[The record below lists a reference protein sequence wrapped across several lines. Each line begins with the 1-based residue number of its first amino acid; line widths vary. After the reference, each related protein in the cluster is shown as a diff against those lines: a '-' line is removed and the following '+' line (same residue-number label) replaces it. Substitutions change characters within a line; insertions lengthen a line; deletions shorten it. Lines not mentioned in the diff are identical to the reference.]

1 MQVCFSGRAP
11 GGSGWGDG
19 VSRFRWPSAAL
30 LGTAVVAALSVMGAT
45 VQPASAVPR
54 TGAAADA
61 KDTQSAKD
69 EKGAHGAHSANAADV
84 LVNGYGDSAGYHLAL
99 GTGASGYIWREIA
112 VIRPG
117 DIDDSSWTGY
127 QCVSGDGHFAA
138 VAVLPAMAVNQ
149 AAARDHGAFAYS
161 VDLRTGQVR
170 PVAQGVAL
178 KYHSPG
184 CGLGDTAVFT
194 VDPGQ
199 DEQRTQVLPVDLA
212 TAKAAAPS
220 TVAGQV
226 TSVVPTAA
234 GPVGVLGGSIVRI
247 PAGASATPV
256 KLADAGGQA
265 YDLRPESGGGVDFA
279 VRRAGG
285 DQPSLLRRVRGGSL
299 STLGQGPA
307 ATLRLMQGRG
317 GRPAAVGA
325 SSLVKDSGLRGVS
338 AKGLPDG
345 VQAVSLD
352 GAAATG
358 AGPKTP
364 ANAPLVLDTGRHA
377 LLKRAAAPAA
387 SKAAVTALP
396 GPVTASGAIKPMT
409 AAGAAVQLTPKC
421 AVDRLAENRQVMQ
434 PSANQVSWAIE
445 MAEQG
450 LLSGSAYQRPANY
463 ANMGLVAYAP
473 SDDFARVPLS
483 HPASDTWDS
492 VPRSVYEA
500 IVAQESN
507 YSQAS
512 WHALPGIPGGALVG
526 DYYGAGGSI
535 QTMDYS
541 KADCGYG
548 LGQITT
554 GMSVGD
560 TTYSQ
565 HGQWKIGVDYQENL
579 AAGLQILERTWNQL
593 YAAGILVNGGDP
605 KYLENWYLAAW
616 AYNSGV
622 QPTAAF
628 GNTTGCTPS
637 ATCTGPDGTWGLGWA
652 NNPANPDYP
661 PTRAPYLKSSYA
673 DASHPAD
680 WPYQERIMGWM
691 GQPILRFNSP
701 AYATPAYHGGKTWLQ
716 IPSTNTFCT
725 VAGDKCDPSGANPKM
740 CTLSDSE
747 CWWHGAATPISDCAT
762 TCATSAYT
770 VGAGSSEPAVQK
782 PHPHPASCSLDTAHV
797 HDEGS
802 GAPVI
807 VDEST
812 SQPPLNLAG
821 CGSSNW
827 SQGGAFSMHYG
838 TDASGNPVGAIDT
851 HQLGVGFG
859 GHVLFTHTETGSN
872 PAEINTGTWTPTLP
886 KLQYYKVKLHFP
898 STAASATNVV
908 YNVNPGGGASPWK
921 IRVNQDWGS
930 EEWVTIGTFAMEN
943 GGTVTLSNKSDISGS
958 GNINYADYDVA
969 YDAVAFIPEGGSPGH
984 PIGGPPGVKDAPK
997 GSNPAFVQ
1005 CGCFK
1010 RTAGDPVDT
1019 STGYYGD
1026 SWTDLSTPGRGMP
1039 LDFTRDYAESIADPA
1054 GPNGS
1059 LAVNGPFG
1067 YGWTY
1072 SYSLSAAT
1080 NATTGDVT
1088 VTQEDG
1094 SQVTFTNASGTYT
1107 PTAPRYDATLTKSG
1121 STYTFTRTS
1130 KDVFTFDTATGRL
1143 TQETDLVGS
1152 KSSPAYATKLA
1163 YDTSGHLSTI
1173 TDPGGRVYTL
1183 TWTGSHI
1190 TGVKDTA
1197 GRQVTYGYSAAGD
1210 LTDVYGVGTTRSPSL
1225 LNDDHTVYTYTAAH
1239 LMASVR
1245 KPVQYGS
1252 TATPTPVT
1260 SMTYDTSERVLTQTD
1275 PTGKTTGF
1283 TYGPDSG
1290 TGLSAG
1296 QTLVTDP
1303 AGHKT
1308 LDTYADG
1315 LLTAETKGYGTSDAG
1330 TWSYTYDPIS
1340 LGVSSVADPDGNLET
1355 FAYDD
1360 HGNKISESDARGFT
1374 SSFAYDDN
1382 DNLVQTVD
1390 PAGLET
1396 TYGYDESGHIAAG
1409 GTGYGLLTSVTKKPV
1424 NEDSTTPARTVGIYY
1439 DDTAHPADSTRTV
1452 DARGNTSYNTYD
1464 AAGDRTSATDGAGDK
1479 TLYGWDTARGLVT
1492 TVVTPIGSAAGTAT
1506 GCVPPAKGCTAYAYD
1521 AWGNVT
1527 RTTDPLGHH
1536 ADAAYDADGN
1546 RISTTDGNGKKTLYG
1561 HDAADRQT
1569 SVTRP
1574 DSTVTQTVY
1583 NGDDTV
1589 QKTIDAA
1596 GAATAYGYDGQ
1607 GRQSSRTDPRSRVTK
1622 AAYDPAGNLLTT
1634 TDPDNRITT
1643 YTYDPAGDPTSVD
1656 YSDSA
1661 TPDTT
1666 SISYDPAGNV
1676 SSMTDGSG
1684 TSTLTHDSFGD
1695 VLSHTDGAG
1704 DTVGYAY
1711 DANGNATS
1719 VVYPGSGRTVTRT
1732 FDKANRL
1739 SGLTDWNSKATT
1751 FGYSADGQWTSTVYP
1766 NGTTATTGLNNADQS
1781 LTDTLAKGATTL
1793 ASLTY
1798 TRDNAGQIGG
1808 ETPTG
1813 LAGTGQTYLYT
1824 DNEQVKSAT
1833 AGSTVTGFTYD
1844 AADNPTQVG
1853 AAQQVFDTAGQL
1865 CWSVTGTR
1873 PAGAACATPAGGA
1886 TTYGY
1891 DAEGDRTTA
1900 VTAGATTTYA
1910 YDQAARLTG
1919 FTAGTTSAAYA
1930 YDGNGLRT
1938 RKTVGGV
1945 TTPYTWDD
1953 ETTQDLLSDG
1963 ITSYL
1968 YGPGGTPV
1976 EQIGASASQ
1985 WYFHDHLGSTRALT
1999 DSTGAVTGS
2008 YAYTPYGTVSART
2021 GTATTPLEYAGE
2033 YTDAESGLQ
2042 YLRARYYDPSTAQFL
2057 TVDPS
2062 VRSTLSAY
2070 GYTAGNPL
2078 NQVDPTGQFW
2088 GFIAAAAADLVVG
2101 ASLPEIIVAVVVA
2114 VVVVAAIYYT
2124 ASVINDR
2131 INSWSDSWGDSY
2143 SDSYAGSN
2151 SYDNNPGI
2159 AQAKKSK
2166 SSGKARATDVPSW
2179 ARGKGKN
2186 AGETDE
2192 QAAERIFKE
2201 HYGRCP
2207 TKQEKGAGGEVS
2219 KIKKGLSRHD
2229 K

>member
-1 MQVCFSGRAP
+1 M
-11 GGSGWGDG
+11 
-19 VSRFRWPSAAL
+19 SRFRWPSAAL
-30 LGTAVVAALSVMGAT
+30 VATAGVAAMAVLGAT
-45 VQPASAVPR
+45 VQPAAAVPR
-54 TGAAADA
+54 TQAVADA
-61 KDTQSAKD
+61 KDEQGPTGSPGGGGAK
-69 EKGAHGAHSANAADV
+69 SAADV
-84 LVNGYGDSAGYHLAL
+84 LVNGYGDSSGYHLAV
-99 GTGASGYIWREIA
+99 GTGADGYAWREIA

-127 QCVSGDGHFAA
+127 QCVSGDGRYAA

-161 VDLRTGQVR
+161 VDLRTGKAR
-170 PVAQGVAL
+170 PVAAGVAL

-184 CGLGDTAVFT
+184 CGIGDTADFT
-194 VDPGQ
+194 VNPGS

-212 TAKAAAPS
+212 TAKAGAPS
-220 TVAGQV
+220 DVAGQV

-247 PAGASATPV
+247 PAGPQARPV
-256 KLADAGGQA
+256 TLADAGGQA

-285 DQPSLLRRVRGGSL
+285 AEPSLLRRVRDGRV

-307 ATLRLMQGRG
+307 ASLRLLQGRA
-317 GRPAAVGA
+317 GRAAAVGA
-325 SSLVKDSGLRGVS
+325 SSLTPGSGLRNVS
-338 AKGLPDG
+338 AKGLPGG
-345 VQAVSLD
+345 VQAVSLEGD
-352 GAAATG
+352 TAIG
-358 AGPKTP
+358 AGPKTQP
-364 ANAPLVLDTGRHA
+364 GAPLVLDTGRHA
-377 LLKRAAAPAA
+377 LLRRAAAPSSAQP
-387 SKAAVTALP
+387 VTALP
-396 GPVTASGAIKPMT
+396 GPVTASGAVRPAAAATTRT
-409 AAGAAVQLTPKC
+409 AATARTAATVKSPATAAVQTTPKC
-421 AVDRLAENRQVMQ
+421 AVDRLAEDRQVMQ

-450 LLSGSAYQRPANY
+450 LLTGSAYQRPANY

-473 SDDFARVPLS
+473 NDDFPRVPLS
-483 HPASDTWDS
+483 HPSGDTWDS
-492 VPRSVYEA
+492 VPRSLYEA

-535 QTMDYS
+535 SQMDYA

-616 AYNSGV
+616 AYNSGI

-661 PTRAPYLKSSYA
+661 PTRAPYLRSSYA

-691 GQPILRFNSP
+691 GQPILRFNSA
-701 AYATPAYHGGKTWLQ
+701 AYTTPTYHGGKSWLQ
-716 IPSTNTFCT
+716 IPSPNTFCT

-747 CWWHGAATPISDCAT
+747 CWWHGSATPITDCAT

-770 VGAGSSEPAVQK
+770 VGSGSAEPAVQK
-782 PHPHPASCSLDTAHV
+782 PHPHPPSCSLDTAHV

-807 VDEST
+807 VDESQ
-812 SQPPLNLAG
+812 SKPPLNLVG

-827 SQGGAFSMHYG
+827 SQGGSFAMHYG
-838 TDASGNPVGAIDT
+838 ADAAGNPVGAIDT

-886 KLQYYKVKLHFP
+886 KLQYYKIKLHFP

-908 YNVNPGGGASPWK
+908 YNINPGGGVSPWK

-997 GSNPAFVQ
+997 GSNPSWVQ
-1005 CGCFK
+1005 CGCVK

-1019 STGYYGD
+1019 STGYFGD
-1026 SWTDLSTPGRGMP
+1026 SWTDLATPGRGMP
-1039 LDFTRDYAESIADPA
+1039 LDFTRSYAESVADPA

-1072 SYSLSAAT
+1072 SYNLSAAT
-1080 NATTGDVT
+1080 NATTGAVT

-1094 SQVTFTNASGTYT
+1094 SQVGFTLAAGAYT

-1121 STYTFTRTS
+1121 SAYTFTRTS
-1130 KDVFTFDTATGRL
+1130 KDVLTFDTATGRL
-1143 TQETDLVGS
+1143 TQETDLAGS

-1163 YDTSGHLSTI
+1163 YDTGGHLSTI

-1190 TGVKDTA
+1190 TGLKDTA

-1210 LTDVYGVGTTRSPSL
+1210 LTDVYGLGTTRTPSL

-1260 SMTYDTSERVLTQTD
+1260 SMTYDTAERVLTQTD

-1290 TGLSAG
+1290 AGLAAG

-1315 LLTAETKGYGTSDAG
+1315 LLTSETKGYGTSDAG
-1330 TWSYTYDPIS
+1330 TWSYTYDPVS
-1340 LGVSSVADPDGNLET
+1340 LGVTSVADPDGNLQT

-1360 HGNKISESDARGFT
+1360 HGNRISESDARGFT
-1374 SSFAYDDN
+1374 TSYAYDAG
-1382 DNLVQTVD
+1382 DNLVRSVD

-1396 TYGYDESGHIAAG
+1396 TYGYDESGHISAG

-1424 NEDSTTPARTVGIYY
+1424 DEDSATPARTVNIYY
-1439 DDTAHPADSTRTV
+1439 EDTAHPADSTRTV
-1452 DARGNTSYNTYD
+1452 DARGNASYNSYD
-1464 AAGDRTSATDGAGDK
+1464 TAGDRVSATDAAGDK
-1479 TLYGWDTARGLVT
+1479 TLYGWDTARGLIT
-1492 TVVTPIGSAAGTAT
+1492 SVVTPIGAAAGTT
-1506 GCVPPAKGCTAYAYD
+1506 TSCVPPAKGCLTYAHD

-1536 ADAAYDADGN
+1536 ADATYDANGN
-1546 RISTTDGNGKKTLYG
+1546 RTSSTDGNGKKTGYG
-1561 HDAADRQT
+1561 YDAADRQT

-1574 DSTVTQTVY
+1574 DTTVTQTVW
-1583 NGDDTV
+1583 NGDGTV

-1596 GAATAYGYDGQ
+1596 TAAVGYGYDGQ
-1607 GRQSSRTDPRSRVTK
+1607 GRQTSRTDARSRVTK
-1622 AAYDPAGNLLTT
+1622 AAYDPAGNLLTV
-1634 TDPDNRITT
+1634 TDPDNRVTT
-1643 YTYDPAGDPTSVD
+1643 YAYDPAGNPTSVD

-1666 SISYDPAGNV
+1666 AISYDPAGNV
-1676 SSMTDGSG
+1676 TSMTDGSG

-1695 VLSHTDGAG
+1695 VTSHTDGAG
-1704 DTVGYAY
+1704 ATVGYGY
-1711 DANGNATS
+1711 DADGNATS
-1719 VVYPGSGRTVTRT
+1719 VVYPGSAHTVTRT

-1781 LTDTLAKGATTL
+1781 LTDTLAKGATTV

-1798 TRDNAGQIGG
+1798 TRDNAGQLGG
-1808 ETPTG
+1808 ETPSG
-1813 LAGTGQTYLYT
+1813 LAGSAQTYLYT
-1824 DNEQVKSAT
+1824 ANEQVKSST
-1833 AGSTVTGFTYD
+1833 AGSTVTGFGYD

-1853 AAQQVFDTAGQL
+1853 AAQQVFDASNQL

-1873 PAGAACATPAGGA
+1873 PAGATCASPAAGA

-1891 DAEGDRTTA
+1891 NAEGDRTTST
-1900 VTAGATTTYA
+1900 TAGATTTYA

-1919 FTAGTTSAAYA
+1919 FTKGATTAGYT

-1938 RKTVGGV
+1938 GKTVGGV
-1945 TTPYTWDD
+1945 TTAYTWDD
-1953 ETTQDLLSDG
+1953 ETTPDLLSDG
-1963 ITSYL
+1963 ATSYL

-1976 EQIGASASQ
+1976 EQIGASATQ
-1985 WYFHDHLGSTRALT
+1985 WYFHDQLGSTRALT

-2008 YAYTPYGTVSART
+2008 YAYTPYGTVASHT
-2021 GTATTPLEYAGE
+2021 GTAATPLEYAGE

-2042 YLRARYYDPSTAQFL
+2042 YLRARYYDPATGQFL

-2088 GFIAAAAADLVVG
+2088 GFVAAAAVDLVAA

-2114 VVVVAAIYYT
+2114 VVVVAAVYYT

-2131 INSWSDSWGDSY
+2131 INSWGDSY
-2143 SDSYAGSN
+2143 GPSTSWD
-2151 SYDNNPGI
+2151 DNPGV
-2159 AQAKKSK
+2159 AQSKGGQQNKSAKQLTAAEEEALKAEKEGRPCDQKILKAAKQKVKYNQKVNEQTRNAQKRKSK
-2166 SSGKARATDVPSW
+2166 
-2179 ARGKGKN
+2179 
-2186 AGETDE
+2186 
-2192 QAAERIFKE
+2192 
-2201 HYGRCP
+2201 
-2207 TKQEKGAGGEVS
+2207 
-2219 KIKKGLSRHD
+2219 
-2229 K
+2229 